1 MKTRSFY
8 ILLMLALSWIALPAS
23 ASRLGDIRVN
33 ARFLTDRM
41 AYELRLSNR
50 QYDDI
55 FEINY
60 DFFYNVDPYIDGMS
74 YGDPYALD
82 MYYRYLDERNDDIRW
97 VLSRRHYVRF
107 MSLEHFFLP
116 IYAVNR
122 ICYVRIYNV
131 YPNRTH
137 FYYGR
142 PSHYYSYHGGH
153 CRHHHGG
160 ISFYQTHYKNH
171 YRHSVYK
178 GNYQSVRTRTRGR
191 DFPKVDRHGLPGRVE
206 SGRNTGIR
214 NSSNTRRE
222 VNSSHG
228 TPVRR
233 TDRNSESVVSRP
245 QTSDRY
251 RGTSDRNRVTIDR
264 NHVTSDRNR
273 VTIDRNQVPDR
284 HRSES
289 IREHTESVR
298 RPSENSYVRPARF
311 TGKHYETSSTRYN
324 RSEGVSH
331 RSNRSESVS
340 RSQRTSVR
348 QHNTESSSRSRTT
361 RSEGADRS
369 ERRGVRER

>member
-1 MKTRSFY
+1 MKPRSFF
-8 ILLMLALSWIALPAS
+8 ILLMLALSWIVLPAS

-50 QYDDI
+50 QYNDI

-60 DFFYNVDPYIDGMS
+60 DFFYNVDPYIDRMS
-74 YGDPYALD
+74 YGDSYALD

-122 ICYVRIYNV
+122 VCYIRIYNI

-153 CRHHHGG
+153 CRNHHGG
-160 ISFYQTHYKNH
+160 ISFYQSNYRKN
-171 YRHSVYK
+171 YRHSIYK

-191 DFPKVDRHGLPGRVE
+191 DFPEVNRHGLPGRVD
-206 SGRNTGIR
+206 SDRNMGIGG
-214 NSSNTRRE
+214 SSNSRRE
-222 VNSSHG
+222 VSSSNRL
-228 TPVRR
+228 PVRH
-233 TDRNSESVVSRP
+233 TDRNSESVVTRP
-245 QTSDRY
+245 HTSDK
-251 RGTSDRNRVTIDR
+251 NRVTVDR

-273 VTIDRNQVPDR
+273 VTIDRNQISDR
-284 HRSES
+284 NRS
-289 IREHTESVR
+289 ESVR
-298 RPSENSYVRPARF
+298 RPNESSYVRPTSSSR
-311 TGKHYETSSTRYN
+311 KHYEASSTRYN

-340 RSQRTSVR
+340 RSQRTNIR
-348 QHNTESSSRSRTT
+348 QHHSESSSRSRAT
-361 RSEGADRS
+361 RTGGSEHS
-369 ERRGVRER
+369 ERRGARER